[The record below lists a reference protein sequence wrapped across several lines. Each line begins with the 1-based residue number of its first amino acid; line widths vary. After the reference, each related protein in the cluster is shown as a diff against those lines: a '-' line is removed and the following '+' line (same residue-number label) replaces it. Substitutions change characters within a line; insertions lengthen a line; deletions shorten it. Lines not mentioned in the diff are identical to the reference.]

1 MFEVSMSAI
10 APHGT
15 LSVFVTACRFMSALT
30 HSGAARLRFV
40 HCPAMHPSNDDRVN
54 VLLVDD
60 DSELAGMVAELLQR
74 EGMHSEHAATGAA
87 AQAALQRGVPDVL
100 LLDVMLPDTNGLDLC
115 RRLRSQGLDVP
126 ILMLTARGDPI
137 DRVLG
142 LEIGADDYLGKPFEP
157 RELVARLR
165 ALVRRQRGAQRR
177 TLLRFGALTL
187 DLLGRR
193 ATCAGEA
200 LALTSTEFKLLATLA
215 AQPGLAVSREVL
227 SAAVQPGGYMPLDR
241 AVDVQVARLRKKLR
255 AAPGGADWI
264 DTVRGEGYVFT
275 GRSA

>member
-1 MFEVSMSAI
+1 M
-10 APHGT
+10 P
-15 LSVFVTACRFMSALT
+15 TAA
-30 HSGAARLRFV
+30 
-40 HCPAMHPSNDDRVN
+40 DDRVN

-60 DSELAGMVAELLQR
+60 DAELATMLAELLRR
-74 EGMHSEHAATGAA
+74 EGMDMVHAASGSAGL
-87 AQAALQRGVPDVL
+87 AALRRATPELL
-100 LLDVMLPDTNGLDLC
+100 LLDVMLPDANGLDLC
-115 RRLRSQGLDVP
+115 RRLRAEGADLP

-165 ALVRRQRGAQRR
+165 ALARRRRSAERR
-177 TLLRFGALTL
+177 TLLRFGELTL

-193 ATCAGEA
+193 ASCAGEP
-200 LALTSTEFKLLATLA
+200 LALTSAEFKLLAALA
-215 AQPGLAVSREVL
+215 AQPGQVITRDAL
-227 SAAVQPGGYMPLDR
+227 SAAVQPGNYLPLDR

-255 AAPGGADWI
+255 AVPGGGDWI